1 MRAVLPHI
9 AWRQGVSV
17 DFPPARLKQGFGEET
32 CGVLNALAQNALK
45 NKKWKWSK
53 CVAGMRRGR

>member
-1 MRAVLPHI
+1 MSH
-9 AWRQGVSV
+9 QGVSV
-17 DFPPARLKQGFGEET
+17 DFPPARLKQGYGEET

-53 CVAGMRRGR
+53 CDCATL